1 MLNDDISA
9 SDRLNGLE
17 LISGFVQHRSTTFN
31 MFNALLE
38 QRIQV
43 NLRELKIPYR
53 TIPPFPQGNVQGQDS
68 TPIHSNNEYLH
79 CRGATLLRTSKSYK

>member
-17 LISGFVQHRSTTFN
+17 LISSFVQDRSTTFN

-38 QRIQV
+38 QKIQV
-43 NLRELKIPYR
+43 NLKELKK
-53 TIPPFPQGNVQGQDS
+53 TM
-68 TPIHSNNEYLH
+68 
-79 CRGATLLRTSKSYK
+79 

>member
-17 LISGFVQHRSTTFN
+17 LISSFVQHPSTTFN

-43 NLRELKIPYR
+43 NLKELKK
-53 TIPPFPQGNVQGQDS
+53 TM
-68 TPIHSNNEYLH
+68 
-79 CRGATLLRTSKSYK
+79 

>member
-17 LISGFVQHRSTTFN
+17 LISSFVQLQHRSTTFN

-43 NLRELKIPYR
+43 NLKELK
-53 TIPPFPQGNVQGQDS
+53 
-68 TPIHSNNEYLH
+68 
-79 CRGATLLRTSKSYK
+79 KM